1 MKEEKRTQIMQKTA
15 VVWFGA
21 LVCCA
26 LWGSAFPCIKIGYQ
40 MFEIDA
46 ADTAAQI
53 LFAGYRFTLAGIL
66 TVLIG
71 SVLNKGFLI
80 PKKESLEK
88 IFKLSMLQTVL
99 QYFFFYVGLANT
111 TGVKASIIEGVNVFV
126 AVLVAS
132 LLTGEADREKN
143 RRLSDRFCRSCH
155 CQFRRQHGYGLPADR

>member
-1 MKEEKRTQIMQKTA
+1 MKEEKRAQVMQKTA
-15 VVWFGA
+15 VVWLGA
-21 LVCCA
+21 LICCA

-132 LLTGEADREKN
+132 LLFQQEKLTGKK
-143 RRLSDRFCRSCH
+143 SSVV
-155 CQFRRQHGYGLPADR
+155 

>member
-88 IFKLSMLQTVL
+88 IFKKRFGLS
-99 QYFFFYVGLANT
+99 
-111 TGVKASIIEGVNVFV
+111 K
-126 AVLVAS
+126 
-132 LLTGEADREKN
+132 
-143 RRLSDRFCRSCH
+143 
-155 CQFRRQHGYGLPADR
+155 

>member
-111 TGVKASIIEGVNVFV
+111 TGVKASI
-126 AVLVAS
+126 LS
-132 LLTGEADREKN
+132 LI
-143 RRLSDRFCRSCH
+143 H
-155 CQFRRQHGYGLPADR
+155 I

>member
-53 LFAGYRFTLAGIL
+53 SFY
-66 TVLIG
+66 IG
-71 SVLNKGFLI
+71 GN
-80 PKKESLEK
+80 
-88 IFKLSMLQTVL
+88 
-99 QYFFFYVGLANT
+99 
-111 TGVKASIIEGVNVFV
+111 
-126 AVLVAS
+126 
-132 LLTGEADREKN
+132 
-143 RRLSDRFCRSCH
+143 SDRSYRKCFK
-155 CQFRRQHGYGLPADR
+155 